1 MSMSTD
7 TQTNHLAPQA
17 STADLSN
24 EIVRAYWEKNPCGAS
39 RKLTGSVPELS
50 REWFE
55 QIEEYRYSVE
65 PYIHSVAQF
74 TRYSGKKVLEIG
86 VGAGTDHLQWARAG
100 AECYGIDLT
109 EAAVQITRSRLEM
122 YELHSELQ
130 RADAER
136 LPFPDGSFD
145 LVYSWGVIHHSADP
159 AQVIREIKRVLKPS
173 GRFVGMMYGRHSLKV
188 LKTWAWFALG
198 RGKPWRTFSDVI
210 WNNVE
215 SKGTKAYTIR
225 ELRTL
230 FSEFGQFSAQPIL
243 TIYDTRML
251 PKALCKFVPDDWGW
265 FIAIRAQT

>member
-1 MSMSTD
+1 MNLPLNMRTNQLTPPACCTD
-7 TQTNHLAPQA
+7 P
-17 STADLSN
+17 SN
-24 EIVRAYWEKNPCGAS
+24 EIVRTYWEKNPCGAS
-39 RKLTGSVPELS
+39 RKLVGDVPELS

-55 QIEEYRYSVE
+55 RIEEYRYSVE
-65 PYIHSVAQF
+65 PFIHSVAQF
-74 TRYSGKKVLEIG
+74 TRYSGKKVLEVG
-86 VGAGTDHLQWARAG
+86 VGVGTDHLQWARAG

-122 YELHSELQ
+122 YRLHSELR

-159 AQVIREIKRVLKPS
+159 AQVIREIKRVLRPN
-173 GRFVGMMYGRHSLKV
+173 GCFVGMMYGRYSLKV

-225 ELRTL
+225 ELRAL
-230 FSEFGQFSAQPIL
+230 FSEFRYFSAQPIL

-251 PKALCKFVPDDWGW
+251 PRALYKFVPNDWGW
-265 FIAIRAQT
+265 FIAIRAQA